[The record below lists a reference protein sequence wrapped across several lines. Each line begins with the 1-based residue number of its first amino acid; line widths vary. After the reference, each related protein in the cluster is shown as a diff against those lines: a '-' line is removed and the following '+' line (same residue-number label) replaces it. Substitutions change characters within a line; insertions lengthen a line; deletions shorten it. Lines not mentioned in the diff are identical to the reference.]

1 MQGKI
6 NMTTEKYAVTFKFV
20 KTGTVY
26 TRVDKDKTP
35 ETSREIV

>member
-1 MQGKI
+1 M
-6 NMTTEKYAVTFKFV
+6 MTEKYAVTFKFV

-26 TRVDKDKTP
+26 TRVDKTP

>member
-1 MQGKI
+1 
-6 NMTTEKYAVTFKFV
+6 MTTEKHAVTFKFV

-35 ETSREIV
+35 ETSLEIV